1 MDVSVYIL
9 QVSWSRAEESP
20 STRLRI
26 QTKTS
31 WTCHQS
37 DHWQTQ
43 THQSSELLFI
53 RKHELFFYMSTLQ
66 CTSVNNHTLSC
77 HQSSQRYTA
86 VRKLITS
93 VLTPSQQSAC
103 QHTHRCSCLQVVLWS
118 AVLKIIR
125 MCDRGCRYLYVN
137 ADKAEAF
144 IHFLSFFLP
153 AFKKQ
158 QLRVISPWLC
168 VCVWVCLLI
177 FHVQFIPYCEQDPT
191 VIFDPL
197 RCFVCILW

>member
-1 MDVSVYIL
+1 MSNGRVCLYFAGFLVQGWRESIHTAQNPDKNLLNLSSVRSLTNSNTSIKWVAVY
-9 QVSWSRAEESP
+9 Q
-20 STRLRI
+20 
-26 QTKTS
+26 KT
-31 WTCHQS
+31 WT
-37 DHWQTQ
+37 
-43 THQSSELLFI
+43 
-53 RKHELFFYMSTLQ
+53 FFYMSTLQ
-66 CTSVNNHTLSC
+66 CTSVNNHTLPC

-168 VCVWVCLLI
+168 VCVYGCVCLYFMYSSFPI
-177 FHVQFIPYCEQDPT
+177 VNK
-191 VIFDPL
+191 
-197 RCFVCILW
+197 ILQWYSTL